1 MMDEDGEIRDE
12 VLPDELEG
20 LEDEED
26 EKY

>member
-12 VLPDELEG
+12 ILPDELE
-20 LEDEED
+20 EFENEED